1 MAAKLE
7 AFYQESQTL
16 VGLKAKMRLAI
27 LTGIPSAQAGSVP
40 DSPENLKKFQAGMA
54 EIKKEFK

>member
-7 AFYQESQTL
+7 AFYKESESL
-16 VGLKAKMRLAI
+16 GGLKAKMRLAI
-27 LTGIPSAQAGSVP
+27 LTGVPSAQAGSVP
-40 DSPENLKKFQAGMA
+40 DSPENLKKFEAGMA